1 MRVSR
6 TYYLRMFPPPLHEL
20 ETEIMEEV
28 WNGGNRT
35 VREVLEA
42 LNARSRPQR
51 AYTTILTVMQ
61 RLHAKEVLR
70 RERDGRRDV
79 YVAALTR
86 EQYAQARAEAEVG
99 ALVSE
104 YGDVALAHFAR
115 HMSQLDP
122 KRREQIR
129 RLSRR
134 D

>member
-1 MRVSR
+1 
-6 TYYLRMFPPPLHEL
+6 MFPPPLHEL
-20 ETEIMEEV
+20 ETEVMEEV
-28 WNGGNRT
+28 WDGGERT

-61 RLHAKEVLR
+61 RLHAKDVLR
-70 RERDGRRDV
+70 RDRDGRRDV
-79 YVAALTR
+79 YVAVLTR